1 MTGEKVVA
9 TNRDVYHNY
18 HILETYE
25 CGVMLTGTEVKSI
38 RDGRINLKDSYVLVR
53 EGEAWL
59 FNTHVTHYSHGNR
72 SNPDPTRSRKLLLHR
87 EEIVKLASKVAEKG
101 LTLIPTKVY
110 FKNGRA
116 KIEVGLAKGKKLYDK
131 RETEMRK
138 TVDRETRR
146 AMRERT

>member
-9 TNRDVYHNY
+9 TNRDAYHNY

-59 FNTHVTHYSHGNR
+59 LNAHVSHYSHGNR
-72 SNPDPTRSRKLLLHR
+72 SNPDPTRTRKLLLHH
-87 EEIVKLASKVAEKG
+87 EEIVRLSSKVAEKG
-101 LTLIPTKVY
+101 LTLVPTKVY

-146 AMRERT
+146 ALRERS